1 MGIAPGHHETG
12 ESEREGGGEREAG
25 GLTGLWLHQPS
36 GCHVRTR
43 PWASCGKR
51 RGPQRE
57 GLVRAQARSQ
67 CKASPLGPGHTSS
80 SRFQPCEWHHHE
92 HPPPTLET
100 WVPSLPLALW
110 ILPCPWSRPG
120 SPSALDCIAVRPHTG
135 PCLEPSC
142 PLSLWPSSQPTFSSS
157 HCSSCHSPRTGDT
170 GCPSLFRSVNSVA
183 LGARLPGLHDR
194 PATYSLVTIGN
205 LFKPWKHL

>member
-1 MGIAPGHHETG
+1 MGIAPGQHETG

-51 RGPQRE
+51 RRPQRE
-57 GLVRAQARSQ
+57 GLVRAQAHSQ

-100 WVPSLPLALW
+100 WVPSLPRPCGFCHVHEAALALHQLW
-110 ILPCPWSRPG
+110 TALLRGHTQGPAWSPPVRSPSGPAHSPPSHLLTVAPVILPAQETRAAHLSSVVSTVWLRSQAPWL
-120 SPSALDCIAVRPHTG
+120 A
-135 PCLEPSC
+135 
-142 PLSLWPSSQPTFSSS
+142 
-157 HCSSCHSPRTGDT
+157 
-170 GCPSLFRSVNSVA
+170 
-183 LGARLPGLHDR
+183 
-194 PATYSLVTIGN
+194 
-205 LFKPWKHL
+205 